1 MAIGPGAPAPPVD
14 GITNEGARALVF
26 FKVTCSTTHLATPAI
41 ERLARAYPGIVFGVG
56 QDDRAALD
64 TFAETFGLS
73 MPLVSDA
80 APYVASDAYG
90 IESAPTA
97 VAIGADG
104 GVLDVAQ
111 SWDRA
116 AWNRLSAALAAAAG
130 APAAVVS
137 EPEDGLPEFKPG

>member
-1 MAIGPGAPAPPVD
+1 MAIAPGALAPPVD
-14 GITNEGARALVF
+14 GIPNDGPRALVF

-64 TFAETFGLS
+64 TFAETFSLS
-73 MPLVSDA
+73 IPLVSDL

-90 IESAPTA
+90 IESSPTA
-97 VAIGADG
+97 GASGIEAAPSAGAIGADG
-104 GVLDVAQ
+104 GVLDVWQ

-130 APAAVVS
+130 APAAV
-137 EPEDGLPEFKPG
+137 

>member
-1 MAIGPGAPAPPVD
+1 MAIAPGALAPPVD
-14 GITNEGARALVF
+14 GIPTDRPRALVF

-41 ERLARAYPGIVFGVG
+41 ERLARAYPGTVFGVG

-64 TFAETFGLS
+64 AFALTFGLS
-73 MPLVSDA
+73 MPLVSDL
-80 APYVASDAYG
+80 APYVASDAYE

-104 GVLDVAQ
+104 TVLDVAQ

-116 AWNRLSAALAAAAG
+116 AWNRLSAALAAATG

-137 EPEDGLPEFKPG
+137 EPDDGLPAFKPG